1 MRGQR
6 AKELLKQYVDAGKE
20 IEETESFIEKLKGG
34 IVVDSVIGSSP
45 HYPYTERKVLIE
57 GIPHTKIERQT
68 RKLNKQVKECM
79 DIQDEVIDFIS
90 SIPDSRIR
98 RIFKQRYFYGESWL
112 KISRLFGANYE
123 AYARIIH
130 DRYLDSI

>member
-45 HYPYTERKVLIE
+45 NYPYTEHKVLIE
-57 GIPHTKIERQT
+57 GIPHSKIERQT

-79 DIQDEVIDFIS
+79 DIQDEVIDFIG
-90 SIPDSRIR
+90 SIPDSRTR
-98 RIFKQRYFYGESWL
+98 RIFMMRYFEGQSWL
-112 KISRLFGANYE
+112 KISRSFGANYE

-130 DRYLDSI
+130 DRYLDNI